1 VVEVEG
7 DRVVG
12 VEGDRDHPLTRG
24 FTCVKGRRIGELH
37 ASPNRIVTH
46 QRRRHDGTF
55 EAVPYGELIAEV
67 AGQLTAVV
75 EEHGPDSVALFI
87 GTQSYT
93 ASLTHAFLGAWFRA
107 LGSRKL
113 FSTMTIDQSAKWVAG
128 MRLGGWAAGRQR
140 FEDSDVWLFA
150 GTNPLVS
157 MQGGELTGFPV
168 HDGHRRLAEAK
179 ERGLRL
185 VVVDPRRT
193 ELAAAAAVHLQLRPG
208 TDAVLFAA
216 LLHVVLRDGLHDG
229 EFCDRWVSGLDELR
243 AAVAGATPSAAA
255 EVCGVEAAAIE
266 EAARIFGSG
275 RRGMATSGTGPD
287 MGPWANLAEHLLQAL
302 NVVCGRFPRE
312 GDRFANGGVLRPP
325 ARPVARVLAPR
336 RMWERG
342 YRSRTGW
349 GQLYGQLP
357 SASLP
362 AEILEPGDDRVR
374 ALVVVGGNPAAVLPE
389 PAKARAALAALDV
402 LVTIDPFWSDTA
414 RLATHVVA
422 PAMALERPDHTR
434 GYEHVFGEP
443 FAQYTEPVLARPG
456 DVVEDWEL
464 FFDLGAAMDLSLVVG
479 STVLGPGQ
487 PKPTSAELL
496 AGAAA
501 NGRVPYDEVRRHP
514 SGHVFD
520 GVRPVLVGP
529 APADAVERFELLAD
543 DVADELGRA
552 LAGERLSSARPFR
565 LVARRSKEAM
575 NSLVA
580 DERGNPAR
588 VHPDD
593 LGGSRAVLTTDHG
606 AIEVDVET
614 DDTLRPGTVSL
625 THARGNPNVGEL
637 LSLTDGAQSISAMP
651 WLTAVPVTIT
661 WR

>member
-1 VVEVEG
+1 
-7 DRVVG
+7 
-12 VEGDRDHPLTRG
+12 
-24 FTCVKGRRIGELH
+24 
-37 ASPNRIVTH
+37 
-46 QRRRHDGTF
+46 
-55 EAVPYGELIAEV
+55 
-67 AGQLTAVV
+67 
-75 EEHGPDSVALFI
+75 
-87 GTQSYT
+87 
-93 ASLTHAFLGAWFRA
+93 
-107 LGSRKL
+107 
-113 FSTMTIDQSAKWVAG
+113 
-128 MRLGGWAAGRQR
+128 
-140 FEDSDVWLFA
+140 
-150 GTNPLVS
+150 
-157 MQGGELTGFPV
+157 
-168 HDGHRRLAEAK
+168 
-179 ERGLRL
+179 
-185 VVVDPRRT
+185 
-193 ELAAAAAVHLQLRPG
+193 
-208 TDAVLFAA
+208 
-216 LLHVVLRDGLHDG
+216 
-229 EFCDRWVSGLDELR
+229 
-243 AAVAGATPSAAA
+243 
-255 EVCGVEAAAIE
+255 
-266 EAARIFGSG
+266 
-275 RRGMATSGTGPD
+275 
-287 MGPWANLAEHLLQAL
+287 
-302 NVVCGRFPRE
+302 
-312 GDRFANGGVLRPP
+312 
-325 ARPVARVLAPR
+325 
-336 RMWERG
+336 MWERG